1 MFGYKLKIEDDL
13 LEKLK
18 KCSEMAGYAS
28 VDEFIIH
35 ALEKETTAI
44 LGADSSSASEEEIKK
59 RLRGLGYIE

>member
-1 MFGYKLKIEDDL
+1 MFGYKLKIDDDL

-18 KCSEMAGYAS
+18 KCSETAGYAS
-28 VDEFIIH
+28 VDEFIVH
-35 ALEKETTAI
+35 VLEKEATAI

>member
-1 MFGYKLKIEDDL
+1 MFGYKLKIDDDL

-18 KCSEMAGYAS
+18 KCSETAGYAS

-35 ALEKETTAI
+35 ALEKETAAI

>member
-1 MFGYKLKIEDDL
+1 MFGYKLKIDDDL

-18 KCSEMAGYAS
+18 KCSETAGYAS

-44 LGADSSSASEEEIKK
+44 LGADSNSASEEEIKK